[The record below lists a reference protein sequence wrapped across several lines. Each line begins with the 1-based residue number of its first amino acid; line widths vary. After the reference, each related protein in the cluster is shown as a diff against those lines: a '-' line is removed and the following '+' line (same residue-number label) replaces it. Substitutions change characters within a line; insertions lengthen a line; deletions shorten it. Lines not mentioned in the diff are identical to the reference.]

1 MFRFRHLTYPVGIP
15 VTVYIDPVFPN
26 IAREDVDYSLEI
38 VPFSGLRSRG
48 KAPIPPEIRGYF
60 YGCQPLKVVQGALA
74 IELILPQEDCYVLRL
89 FAESE
94 PLLEG
99 EIYALEPDLY
109 ALTPYK
115 GDQHLHSWMSDGTD
129 SPYYMAAYACRRGCD
144 YCAIT
149 DHRKWEP
156 SLLTQ
161 QYFAGTRVDFL
172 IMQGEEVHSPDN
184 PVHILSL
191 GAEESVNAWWRDH
204 EDEYRTA
211 VEEML
216 PAIDPDM
223 NPEDRYA
230 CAASQVMFDYIR
242 AKKGLS
248 VFCHPHWIRRKALH
262 QVEDITDYL
271 MENKRFDALEL
282 VAGGAYEDGL
292 HMQVS
297 YYHGYEKMPIVG
309 NSDAHGV
316 ANGSLEPKA
325 YTISFAKELSVEA
338 IKEAICAGYAI
349 GGYDNC
355 LFGDYRLVKYGY
367 FLLRNF
373 YPEHRAQRIALG
385 KAMQRYASAQDATD
399 ESLRAALVT
408 PRPTELFGQKR
419 YQK

>member
-1 MFRFRHLTYPVGIP
+1 MFRFRHLTYPVSEP

-26 IAREDVDYSLEI
+26 LAREDVDYSVEI
-38 VPFSGLRSRG
+38 VPFSGLRRRG
-48 KAPIPPEIRGYF
+48 RAPMEPAIRGYF
-60 YGCQPLKVVQGALA
+60 YGRQPLKVVQGALA

-89 FAESE
+89 FAENE

-99 EIYALEPDLY
+99 EIYALEPDLFP
-109 ALTPYK
+109 LTPYK
-115 GDQHLHSWMSDGTD
+115 GDQHLHTWMSDGKD
-129 SPYYMAAYACRRGCD
+129 SPYYMAAFACRRGYD

-161 QYFAGTRVDFL
+161 QYYAGTGVDFL
-172 IMQGEEVHSPDN
+172 VMQGEEVHSPDN

-191 GAEESVNAWWRDH
+191 GAEESVNAWWREH
-204 EDEYRTA
+204 EDEYRAA
-211 VEEML
+211 VAEVL
-216 PAIDPDM
+216 PDIDPDM

-248 VFCHPHWIRRKALH
+248 VLCHPHWSRRKALH

-282 VAGGAYEDGL
+282 VAGGAYEDGMHL
-292 HMQVS
+292 QVS
-297 YYHGYEKMPIVG
+297 YYQEQPKMPIVG

-316 ANGSLEPKA
+316 ARDALEPGA
-325 YTISFAKELSVEA
+325 FTISFARELSVEA
-338 IKEAICAGYAI
+338 IKDAIRTGYAV
-349 GGYDNC
+349 GGHDNC
-355 LFGDYRLVKYGY
+355 LFGDYRLVKYAY

-373 YPEHRAQRIALG
+373 YPAHDAERVKLG
-385 KAMQRYASAQDATD
+385 TAMQRYASAQDVTN
-399 ESLRAALVT
+399 ETLRAALVT
-408 PRPTELFGQKR
+408 PRPSEMFGQRR
-419 YQK
+419 YE